1 MLIVRFSVFDE
12 YIFLLETMILK
23 ATIVYYLKRSGYGM
37 VENIKALLK
46 AHENLKREVYLDNEN
61 STMVPKEVLVEM
73 MPYYSQ
79 KAYGNPTLTHKP
91 GWEAFETIMKAAK
104 KISQFLG
111 AKILEEIT
119 FTPGATEAN
128 NLGLMGAAFANQH
141 KGKKIV
147 ISAIEPINVLHVTEL
162 LQKYGFTTT
171 KIPVDPEGFLK
182 LENLKE
188 AVDKETVLASIATVN
203 NEIGTVQS
211 IKEALDI
218 VKDKNP
224 DALFHTDASD
234 AYGRIPFNA
243 QDLKVDLA
251 TASSYKILGP
261 RGIGALYV
269 KEGVNV
275 DKILEGQIGTQ
286 KLWPGVENT
295 PLIVG
300 FTKAS
305 ELAFNGFEDNVNH
318 MRTLRDKL
326 ANGIL
331 SELTDVKL
339 NGPKG
344 SKRAPDNANISIL
357 RAEGE
362 ALTIEL
368 SLNGV
373 YVSSGSACSRRLL
386 QPSHVLVAIGR
397 KFSEAHGSIL
407 MKTTRYH
414 TEEDITHVLEV
425 LPSAV
430 NRIRGI
436 VGSTGVD

>member
-1 MLIVRFSVFDE
+1 
-12 YIFLLETMILK
+12 
-23 ATIVYYLKRSGYGM
+23 M
-37 VENIKALLK
+37 VENVRDLLK
-46 AHENLKREVYLDNEN
+46 AHGGIKHEVYLDNEN
-61 STMVPKEVLVEM
+61 STMVPKEVVDTML
-73 MPYYSQ
+73 PYYNQ
-79 KAYGNPTLTHKP
+79 RAYGNPTLTHKP
-91 GWEAFETIMKAAK
+91 GWEAFETIMESSQ
-104 KISQFLG
+104 KISKFL
-111 AKILEEIT
+111 ATKILEEIT

-128 NLGLMGAAFANQH
+128 NLALMGAAFANKH

-162 LQKYGFTTT
+162 LQKFGFTTT
-171 KIPVDPEGFLK
+171 KIPVDKEGFLD
-182 LENLKE
+182 LEKLKE

-203 NEIGTVQS
+203 NEIGTVQPV
-211 IKEALDI
+211 KEAVEI

-224 DALFHTDASD
+224 GALFHTDASD
-234 AYGRIPFNA
+234 AYGRIPFNV

-251 TASSYKILGP
+251 TVCSYKILGP
-261 RGIGALYV
+261 RGVGALYI

-305 ELAFNGFEDNVNH
+305 ELAFQDFEDNVGR
-318 MRTLRDKL
+318 MRMLRDKL
-326 ANGIL
+326 VDGIFA
-331 SELTDVKL
+331 ELTDVKL
-339 NGPKG
+339 NGAKG
-344 SKRAPDNANISIL
+344 DKRAPDNANISFL
-357 RAEGE
+357 RCEGE

-368 SLNGV
+368 SLAGV

-397 KFSEAHGSIL
+397 RFSEAHGSIL

-425 LPSAV
+425 LPNAV

>member
-1 MLIVRFSVFDE
+1 
-12 YIFLLETMILK
+12 
-23 ATIVYYLKRSGYGM
+23 M
-37 VENIKALLK
+37 VENVKALLK

-61 STMVPKEVLVEM
+61 STVVPKEVVDEM
-73 MPYYSQ
+73 LPYYSQ
-79 KAYGNPTLTHKP
+79 RAYGNPTLTHKP
-91 GWEAFETIMKAAK
+91 GWEAFETIMESAQ
-104 KISQFLG
+104 KISKFLG
-111 AKILEEIT
+111 AKILEDIT

-128 NLGLMGAAFANQH
+128 NLALMGAAFANKH
-141 KGKKIV
+141 KGTKIV
-147 ISAIEPINVLHVTEL
+147 ISEIEPINVLHVTEL
-162 LQKYGFTTT
+162 LQKFGFTTT
-171 KIPVDPEGFLK
+171 KIPVNSKGFID
-182 LENLKE
+182 LEKLKE
-188 AVDKETVLASIATVN
+188 AVDKETVLASISTVN
-203 NEIGTVQS
+203 NEIGTIQPV
-211 IKEALDI
+211 KEALSI
-218 VKDKNP
+218 VKDKNSET
-224 DALFHTDASD
+224 LFHTDASD
-234 AYGRIPFNA
+234 AYGRIPFNV

-251 TASSYKILGP
+251 TVSSYKILGP
-261 RGIGALYV
+261 RGIGALYIQ
-269 KEGVNV
+269 EGVNV

-305 ELAFNGFEDNVNH
+305 ELAFQDFEANVSH
-318 MRTLRDKL
+318 MRKMRDKL
-326 ANGIL
+326 VDGIFEKL
-331 SELTDVKL
+331 SDVKF
-339 NGPKG
+339 NGAKG
-344 SKRAPDNANISIL
+344 DKRAPDNANISIL
-357 RAEGE
+357 RCEGE

-368 SLNGV
+368 SLKGV

-397 KFSEAHGSIL
+397 RFSEAHGSIL

>member
-1 MLIVRFSVFDE
+1 
-12 YIFLLETMILK
+12 
-23 ATIVYYLKRSGYGM
+23 M
-37 VENIKALLK
+37 VENVRDLLK
-46 AHENLKREVYLDNEN
+46 AHEGVKREVYLDNEN
-61 STMVPKEVLVEM
+61 STVVPKDVVDAML
-73 MPYYSQ
+73 PYYNQ
-79 KAYGNPTLTHKP
+79 RGYGNPTLTHKP
-91 GWEAFETIMKAAK
+91 GWEAFETIMGASK
-104 KISQFLG
+104 KISKSLG

-119 FTPGATEAN
+119 FTPGETEAN
-128 NLGLMGAAFANQH
+128 NLALMGAAFANKH

-162 LQKYGFTTT
+162 LQKFGFTTT
-171 KIPVDPEGFLK
+171 KIPVDPEGFLD
-182 LENLKE
+182 LEKLKE
-188 AVDKETVLASIATVN
+188 AVDRETVLASIATVN
-203 NEIGTVQS
+203 NEIGTVQPV
-211 IKEALDI
+211 KEALDI
-218 VKDKNP
+218 VKDRNP

-234 AYGRIPFNA
+234 AYGRIPFNV
-243 QDLKVDLA
+243 QNLQVDLA
-251 TASSYKILGP
+251 TVSSYKILGP
-261 RGIGALYV
+261 RGVGALYV

-305 ELAFNGFEDNVNH
+305 ELAFNGFEANTSH
-318 MRTLRDKL
+318 MRKLRDKL
-326 ANGIL
+326 ADGIFTKL
-331 SELTDVKL
+331 SDLKL

-344 SKRAPDNANISIL
+344 GKRAPDNANISFL
-357 RAEGE
+357 RCEGE

-368 SLNGV
+368 SLAGV

-407 MKTTRYH
+407 MKTTRCH

-425 LPSAV
+425 LPNAV

>member
-1 MLIVRFSVFDE
+1 
-12 YIFLLETMILK
+12 
-23 ATIVYYLKRSGYGM
+23 M
-37 VENIKALLK
+37 VENVRALLK
-46 AHENLKREVYLDNEN
+46 AHEGITHEVYLDNEN
-61 STMVPKEVLVEM
+61 SSLVPKEVLEEM
-73 MPYYSQ
+73 MPNYNQ

-91 GWEAFETIMKAAK
+91 GWEAFETIMEASQ

-128 NLGLMGAAFANQH
+128 NLALMGAAFAN
-141 KGKKIV
+141 KNRGTKIV
-147 ISAIEPINVLHVTEL
+147 ISEIEPINVLHVTEL
-162 LQKYGFTTT
+162 LQKFGFTTT
-171 KIPVDPEGFLK
+171 KVPVDREGFLD
-182 LENLKE
+182 LEKLKE
-188 AVDKETVLASIATVN
+188 AVDKETVLASVSLVN
-203 NEIGTVQS
+203 NEIGTVQPM
-211 IKEALDI
+211 KEALDI

-224 DALFHTDASD
+224 STIFHTDASD
-234 AYGRIPFNA
+234 AYGRIPLNV

-251 TASSYKILGP
+251 TISSYKILGP

-305 ELAFNGFEDNVNH
+305 ELAFQDFEANAKR
-318 MRTLRDKL
+318 MRMLRDKL
-326 ANGIL
+326 VDGIFTEL
-331 SELTDVKL
+331 SDLRF

-344 SKRAPDNANISIL
+344 NKRAPDNANISIL
-357 RAEGE
+357 RCEGE

-368 SLNGV
+368 SLKGV

-397 KFSEAHGSIL
+397 RFSEAHGSIL

-414 TEEDITHVLEV
+414 TEEDINYVLEV

>member
-1 MLIVRFSVFDE
+1 
-12 YIFLLETMILK
+12 
-23 ATIVYYLKRSGYGM
+23 M
-37 VENIKALLK
+37 VENVKELLK
-46 AHENLKREVYLDNEN
+46 AHEGITHEVYLDNEN
-61 STMVPKEVLVEM
+61 SSPVPKEVVDAML
-73 MPYYSQ
+73 PYYSQ
-79 KAYGNPTLTHKP
+79 RAYGNPTLTHKP
-91 GWEAFETIMKAAK
+91 GWEAFETIMKSAQ
-104 KISQFLG
+104 KISKFLG

-119 FTPGATEAN
+119 FTPGETEAN
-128 NLGLMGAAFANQH
+128 NLALMGAAFANKH

-147 ISAIEPINVLHVTEL
+147 ISEIEPINVLHVTDL
-162 LQKYGFTTT
+162 LQKFGFTTT
-171 KIPVDPEGFLK
+171 KIPVDREGFLN
-182 LENLKE
+182 LEKLKE

-203 NEIGTVQS
+203 NEIGTIQPV
-211 IKEALDI
+211 KEALDI

-234 AYGRIPFNA
+234 AYGRIPLNV

-251 TASSYKILGP
+251 TVSSYKILGP
-261 RGIGALYV
+261 RGIGALYI

-300 FTKAS
+300 FAKAS
-305 ELAFNGFEDNVNH
+305 ELAFQNFEANANR
-318 MRTLRDKL
+318 MRMLRDKL
-326 ANGIL
+326 VDGIFGKL
-331 SELTDVKL
+331 SDVKL

-344 SKRAPDNANISIL
+344 DKRVPDNANISFL
-357 RAEGE
+357 RCEGE

-368 SLNGV
+368 SLKGV

-397 KFSEAHGSIL
+397 RFSEAHGSIL

-414 TEEDITHVLEV
+414 TEEDITYVLDV